1 MSNDAGYLNR
11 SVQCRCGAV
20 GIVRWVD
27 ADGDGTAER
36 IVVEHDGQQ
45 HEHRGEQLQDLI
57 ARLALGS

>member
-1 MSNDAGYLNR
+1 MSEDTGYLNR

-27 ADGDGTAER
+27 AAADGTAER

-45 HEHRGEQLQDLI
+45 HEHRGEELQDLLT
-57 ARLALGS
+57 RLAVGS